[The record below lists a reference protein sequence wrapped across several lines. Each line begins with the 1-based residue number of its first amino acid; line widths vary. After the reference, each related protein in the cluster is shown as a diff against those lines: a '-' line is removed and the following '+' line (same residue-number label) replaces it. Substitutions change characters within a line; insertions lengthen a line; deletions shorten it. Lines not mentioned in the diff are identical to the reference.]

1 MIINEGFLAFLKYNA
16 LTPFYPF
23 LILGMR
29 YALRA
34 LKLAIIHTVRTFQ
47 IVAAP
52 GTPEVDKLFF
62 SNQKN
67 GFTPSI
73 KFRVEKIK

>member
-1 MIINEGFLAFLKYNA
+1 
-16 LTPFYPF
+16 
-23 LILGMR
+23 MR

-62 SNQKN
+62 SIQKN